1 LATKDPLLQSLMRR
15 YQKFVPASLPIRKRM
30 SRPVCLFVNF
40 MGTRTENSN
49 SEVPLAKK
57 PCQITAEKD
66 GSNSVSA
73 YPSDIPAGRR
83 PASVRPQKRQKV
95 SRKKDSNPKRNREI
109 SPLSHHFDRWKKH
122 PKCIRHRMYYSSF
135 KCCVHGYWN
144 IWKKSKTAP
153 LAVFFIATCTMQ
165 RWKMN
170 FLYSVINT
178 TSKFPFW
185 LAHRKDD

>member
-1 LATKDPLLQSLMRR
+1 MACYNEDIDNGYITNVLQQWGCKLDDEELVSVAVSSKVSDDFVGPNFIPEPPRTVPSLKLATKDPLLQSLMRR

-109 SPLSHHFDRWKKH
+109 SPLSHHFDR
-122 PKCIRHRMYYSSF
+122 
-135 KCCVHGYWN
+135 
-144 IWKKSKTAP
+144 
-153 LAVFFIATCTMQ
+153 
-165 RWKMN
+165 
-170 FLYSVINT
+170 
-178 TSKFPFW
+178 
-185 LAHRKDD
+185 